1 MSTRTQV
8 ASVDSGHRFFALN
21 AKYYIDQKGSPSAMA
36 DDASELIEH
45 VRATIGLVARS
56 LSSTDESVQ
65 QEDCKR
71 AASCLWGALHQLEMI
86 QNLVNTMEVAE

>member
-1 MSTRTQV
+1 MSKHTQA
-8 ASVDSGHRFFALN
+8 ASAAGGHRFFALN
-21 AKYYIDQKGSPSAMA
+21 AKYYIDQKATPTAMA

-45 VRATIGLVARS
+45 VLATIGLVARS
-56 LSSTDESVQ
+56 LSKADESFQ

-71 AASCLWGALHQLEMI
+71 AASCLRGAVHQLEMI